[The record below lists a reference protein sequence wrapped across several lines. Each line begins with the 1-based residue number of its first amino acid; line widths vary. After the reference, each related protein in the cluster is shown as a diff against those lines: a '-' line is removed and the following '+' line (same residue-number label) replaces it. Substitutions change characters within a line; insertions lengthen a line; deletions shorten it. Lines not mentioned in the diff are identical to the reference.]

1 MISGI
6 GVDIE
11 SIKNFKKSY
20 KDKNF
25 LNLIFTKKE
34 IKYCQSKK
42 EPYISFA
49 GKFCAIEAII
59 KAYTKKISMRDIE
72 IINLKSGK
80 LQIKVNERINNKIK
94 CSISH
99 KGDYAISLALI
110 EK

>member
-1 MISGI
+1 MVSGI

-42 EPYISFA
+42 EPYRSLT
-49 GKFCAIEAII
+49 GKFCAKEAVI
-59 KAYTKKISMRDIE
+59 KAYNKKIPIKDIE

-80 LQIKVNERINNKIK
+80 LKVKIKGKTNKKIK

-99 KGDYAISLALI
+99 KNNYAIAFVVI
-110 EK
+110 E